1 MKNFVNIG
9 NAMIIGDR
17 NIKIMKDD
25 DKNKE
30 LVEEESKL
38 EEVRKSLDE
47 TNRALKSYSNDK
59 KDSIFW
65 KQILASS
72 IFGSVLL
79 LDTIACIV
87 AALNPMVNEA
97 VKFIIKASAY
107 GFGLSGL
114 LAGVL
119 YIDRQI
125 LKKKITAFKIEIG
138 RLSKEEN
145 EIKNKIDS
153 LKTTMHLSNDQLSTK
168 FDEDKISEDVN
179 RKVDYLKEEKAEK
192 VKIKTLGSK

>member
-1 MKNFVNIG
+1 MKNYVSIG
-9 NAMIIGDR
+9 NVMIIGDR

-87 AALNPMVNEA
+87 AALNPMVNET
-97 VKFIIKASAY
+97 VIFIIKASAY

-114 LAGVL
+114 LAGAL
-119 YIDRQI
+119 YIDRQM
-125 LKKKITAFKIEIG
+125 LKKKITSFKIEIG

-168 FDEDKISEDVN
+168 FDEYKISEDAN

-192 VKIKTLGSK
+192 AKIKTLGSK